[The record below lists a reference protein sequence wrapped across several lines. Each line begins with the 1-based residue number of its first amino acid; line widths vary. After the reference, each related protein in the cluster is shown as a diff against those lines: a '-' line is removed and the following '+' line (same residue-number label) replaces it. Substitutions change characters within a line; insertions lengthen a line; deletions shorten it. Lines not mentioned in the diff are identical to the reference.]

1 MQLKKIQERF
11 SNFKTWLESRDSEN
25 TLFIWDAQNHFRQ
38 HWNADV
44 SDFAGMYDT
53 SIDSHVSRRLWSRE
67 NYAPKAMM
75 LEFARQEPEMVRL
88 AFSTLF
94 DESKDVEVRLDRF
107 LFYCNELLKDYKSKN
122 YKPLFNRHFHDD
134 DFAMISLYLAF
145 RYPDRYA
152 IYPHRAF
159 VNLLRSLGSPD
170 LPQAPDPARYFKVVR
185 TLYQMMQKDEE
196 LMDLHQRRFSEGNG
210 TGLLLVYEFCLM
222 DTEGVL

>member
-11 SNFKTWLESRDSEN
+11 SKFKIWMESSAAEE
-25 TLFIWDAQNHFRQ
+25 TLYIWDAQSRFLT
-38 HWNADV
+38 HWNADAP
-44 SDFAGMYDT
+44 DFAAMYDAAL
-53 SIDSHVSRRLWSRE
+53 DSHVSRRLWSRE

-75 LEFARQEPEMVRL
+75 LEFAHQESEMVRL

-94 DESKDVEVRLDRF
+94 DEGKDVEVRLDRF
-107 LFYCNELLKDYKSKN
+107 LFYCDELLKDYKSKN

-152 IYPHRAF
+152 IYPHLAF

-170 LPQAPDPARYFKVVR
+170 LPQAPDPARYFKVAR
-185 TLYQMMQKDEE
+185 TLYQMLQKDQE

-222 DTEGVL
+222 DC